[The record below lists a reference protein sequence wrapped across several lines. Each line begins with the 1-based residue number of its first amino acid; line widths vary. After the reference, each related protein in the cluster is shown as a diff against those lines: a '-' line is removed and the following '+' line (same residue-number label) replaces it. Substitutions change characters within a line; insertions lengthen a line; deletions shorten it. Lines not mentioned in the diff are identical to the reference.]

1 MMHSVLM
8 GCLAASLTLPS
19 LNPANSLSIS
29 SMINPETTLRSAAEP
44 HNIKIGTAVATNL
57 LSNETYAKILSTEF
71 NLLEPENDLKFGPVH
86 PEPDRYNFAT
96 VDKQVAFAKAHN
108 MSVRGHTLV
117 WHSQYAPWLTQNN
130 YTPKQLNKILKD
142 HIFTVMRR
150 YRGTIRD
157 WDVVNEAIADDAKM
171 RKSIWY
177 NDPGIGFVN
186 EDYAYIA
193 QAFRWAHEADP
204 TARLFYNDYNTESLG
219 PKSNQ
224 LYKMV
229 KQLLSEGVPI
239 HGIGFQC
246 HFVLGQN
253 NPEFFDSFNKN
264 IARFK
269 ELGLDVQ
276 FTELDIRM
284 HDPKPG
290 DYEKQADFYNQVVQ
304 IALENEVSLIQIW
317 GISDAHSWI
326 PSTFKGEG
334 WALPWDDKYQKK
346 PAYSAILSAL
356 TGGQ

>member
-1 MMHSVLM
+1 
-8 GCLAASLTLPS
+8 
-19 LNPANSLSIS
+19 
-29 SMINPETTLRSAAEP
+29 
-44 HNIKIGTAVATNL
+44 
-57 LSNETYAKILSTEF
+57 
-71 NLLEPENDLKFGPVH
+71 
-86 PEPDRYNFAT
+86 
-96 VDKQVAFAKAHN
+96 
-108 MSVRGHTLV
+108 
-117 WHSQYAPWLTQNN
+117 
-130 YTPKQLNKILKD
+130 
-142 HIFTVMRR
+142 
-150 YRGTIRD
+150 
-157 WDVVNEAIADDAKM
+157 
-171 RKSIWY
+171 
-177 NDPGIGFVN
+177 
-186 EDYAYIA
+186 
-193 QAFRWAHEADP
+193 
-204 TARLFYNDYNTESLG
+204 
-219 PKSNQ
+219 
-224 LYKMV
+224 MV